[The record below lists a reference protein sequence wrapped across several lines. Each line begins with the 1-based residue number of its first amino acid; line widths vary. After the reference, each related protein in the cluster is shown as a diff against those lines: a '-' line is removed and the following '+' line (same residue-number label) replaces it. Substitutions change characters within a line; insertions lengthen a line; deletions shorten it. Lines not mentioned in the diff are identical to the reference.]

1 MSEWISDFTPTIQDM
16 RETYE
21 ETHFYAPHTN
31 SVKEKNAEFDRF
43 LELVYQVERER
54 IIKLLEDE
62 QWHDMVFAKEVV
74 VNGEVYHGWR
84 KNHSMACNGCKQIAL
99 IKGETSE

>member
-1 MSEWISDFTPTIQDM
+1 MSEWVSDYTPSIQAM

-54 IIKLLEDE
+54 IIKLLENKRAEYLGADD
-62 QWHDMVFAKEVV
+62 WADAA
-74 VNGEVYHGWR
+74 GIDD
-84 KNHSMACNGCKQIAL
+84 AIAL
-99 IKGETSE
+99 IKGESSE

>member
-1 MSEWISDFTPTIQDM
+1 MSEWISNHTPSIEEM
-16 RETYE
+16 RGHYE

-54 IIKLLEDE
+54 IIKLLEQEDKYTE
-62 QWHDMVFAKEVV
+62 
-74 VNGEVYHGWR
+74 HGQFNR
-84 KNHSMACNGCKQIAL
+84 KFFIAL
-99 IKGETSE
+99 IKGESK

>member
-1 MSEWISDFTPTIQDM
+1 MSQWISDHTPSIEDM
-16 RETYE
+16 RGHYE

-54 IIKLLEDE
+54 IIKLLNQLIEQRPED
-62 QWHDMVFAKEVV
+62 WTHAKGFWFEDV
-74 VNGEVYHGWR
+74 
-84 KNHSMACNGCKQIAL
+84 IAL
-99 IKGETSE
+99 IKGETNE

>member
-21 ETHFYAPHTN
+21 ETWHYAPHTN
-31 SVKEKNAEFDRF
+31 SAKEKNAEFDRF

-54 IIKLLEDE
+54 IIKLLDTDFWHHTIWGHE
-62 QWHDMVFAKEVV
+62 Q
-74 VNGEVYHGWR
+74 R
-84 KNHSMACNGCKQIAL
+84 KCVKDCSTCELIAL
-99 IKGETSE
+99 IKGETNE